1 MKTARQADDPG
12 QSCQL
17 DNIPRDLLSSGAQ
30 SQYIIEVAATFSA
43 AAMQIRWRGE
53 SL

>member
-12 QSCQL
+12 QSRQL

-30 SQYIIEVAATFSA
+30 SQYIVEVAATLSPT
-43 AAMQIRWRGE
+43 AMQIGWRGE